1 MKVAPAVVAVIPAAG
16 IGSRMQADIPKQY
29 LSLHNKTILEHTVD
43 HILAHPAIEH
53 VILALNP
60 EDDMFP
66 TLALASNPNVTAV
79 TGGNERADSVL
90 NALREAQGFEW
101 ALVHDAARP
110 CVQHQDITTL
120 LSVIDNEN
128 VAGGILATPVR
139 DTMKRANPPSSV
151 NKVSTTST
159 VSHTESRD
167 NLWHALTPQLFPVK
181 LLTEAL
187 ERSLAEG
194 VAITDEASA
203 IEWAKE
209 KVALIDSD
217 PINIKITHPADLPL
231 AGFYLQQ
238 RNKASSC
245 E

>member
-29 LSLHNKTILEHTVD
+29 LTLHNKTILEHTVE
-43 HILAHPAIEH
+43 HLLAHPAINH
-53 VILALNP
+53 VILALHP
-60 EDDMFP
+60 EDTIFP
-66 TLALASNPNVTAV
+66 TLALADHPNITTV
-79 TGGNERADSVL
+79 TGGKERADSVL
-90 NALREAQGFEW
+90 NALRSATAFDW

-110 CVQHQDITTL
+110 CVQHDDITAL
-120 LSVIDNEN
+120 LSVINNQD

-139 DTMKRANPPSSV
+139 DTMKRAVATSV
-151 NKVSTTST
+151 SNT

-167 NLWHALTPQLFPVK
+167 NLWHALTPQLFPVA

-187 ERSLAEG
+187 EGGLAES

-203 IEWAKE
+203 IEWANG

-238 RNKASSC
+238 RNKATSC